1 MTELQHAKVDS
12 VNWVGANARQEYDP
26 HPAEELRR
34 NPMPR
39 AAAIHF
45 VTFITASA
53 LVLAACSKKE
63 EATPAATVPAPA
75 PVAEAPPPPPKPA
88 NASTFTI
95 GELSA
100 SALRDGR
107 LEFPNDNKIFGL
119 GHTPDEVSTLL
130 SAAGQPTDKI
140 HLDLDPLLVKG
151 ADRVM
156 LFDTGAGSNFGPT
169 AGQLPQSLQEAGVD
183 AQSVTDIFISHVHGD
198 HVGGIVNPE
207 GALTFPNAKI
217 HISKPEWK
225 FFSGLKAE
233 QAKGMG
239 VENFDALL
247 KAMKPKVD
255 AFTPGAQLV
264 PGVVKAVEIKGHTPG
279 HSGYQITSGNESLL
293 YIGDAMHSSIISVQ
307 KPDWPMNFDADQKT
321 GAATRQSLLAE
332 LATSGQRV
340 YAVHFPF
347 PGLGRFEKRGE
358 GFVWVPE

>member
-1 MTELQHAKVDS
+1 
-12 VNWVGANARQEYDP
+12 
-26 HPAEELRR
+26 
-34 NPMPR
+34 MPR
-39 AAAIHF
+39 VGIRF
-45 VTFITASA
+45 VTCVTATA

-63 EATPAATVPAPA
+63 EAAPAAAPAPA
-75 PVAEAPPPPPKPA
+75 PAVEAPPPPPKA
-88 NASTFTI
+88 TNSSAFMI

-100 SALRDGR
+100 VALRDGR
-107 LEFPNDNKIFGL
+107 LEFPNDTKIFGV
-119 GHTPDEVSTLL
+119 GHTPDDVGALL
-130 SAAGQPTDKI
+130 SAAGQPIDKI

-156 LFDTGAGSNFGPT
+156 LFDSGAGSNFGPS

-183 AQSVTDIFISHVHGD
+183 AQAVTDIFISHVHGD
-198 HVGGIVNPE
+198 HIGGLTNAE

-233 QAKGMG
+233 QAAGMG
-239 VENFDALL
+239 VQNFDALV

-255 AFTPGAQLV
+255 AFAPGAELV

-279 HSGYQITSGNESLL
+279 HSGYKITSASDSLL

-307 KPDWPMNFDADQKT
+307 KPDWPMNFDSDQKT
-321 GAATRQSLLAE
+321 GAASRASLLAE
-332 LATSGQRV
+332 LASTGQRV

-347 PGLGRFEKRGE
+347 PGLGKIEKRGD
-358 GFVWVPE
+358 GYVWVAE

>member
-1 MTELQHAKVDS
+1 
-12 VNWVGANARQEYDP
+12 VGADGSQEYDP
-26 HPAEELRR
+26 HPAKELRR
-34 NPMPR
+34 NLMPR
-39 AAAIHF
+39 VATRRF
-45 VTFITASA
+45 VTCLAATA

-63 EATPAATVPAPA
+63 EAGPAETAPAPA
-75 PVAEAPPPPPKPA
+75 PAVEAPPPPPKPA
-88 NASTFTI
+88 SASTFMI

-107 LEFPNDNKIFGL
+107 LEFPNDNKIFGV
-119 GHTPDEVSTLL
+119 GHTPDEVGALL

-140 HLDLDPLLVKG
+140 HLDLDPLLVKS

-198 HVGGIVNPE
+198 HIGGLLNAE

-217 HISKPEWK
+217 HISRPEWK

-233 QAKGMG
+233 QAAGMG
-239 VENFDALL
+239 VQNFDALV

-279 HSGYQITSGNESLL
+279 HSGYRITSGNDSLL

-307 KPDWPMNFDADQKT
+307 KPDWPMNFDSDQKT
-321 GAATRQSLLAE
+321 GAASRESLLAE
-332 LATSGQRV
+332 LASSGQRV

-347 PGLGRFEKRGE
+347 PGLGRIEKRGE
-358 GFVWVPE
+358 GYVWVPE